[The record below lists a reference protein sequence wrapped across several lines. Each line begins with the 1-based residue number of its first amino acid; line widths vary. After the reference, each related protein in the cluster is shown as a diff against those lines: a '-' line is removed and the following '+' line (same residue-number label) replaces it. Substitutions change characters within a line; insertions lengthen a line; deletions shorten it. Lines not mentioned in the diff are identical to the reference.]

1 MSSDSFH
8 LWLLLLHSII
18 NQRGSG
24 GALDV
29 LTPSSKLPCVVPS
42 ACCRLCVL
50 KLTQTG
56 LVLRGYV
63 LHVPGRRY
71 LPQRPDFCR
80 NLDSSHEEAA
90 AVEAA
95 ILTPEHISLVMC
107 SCSERFVF
115 PEHLFSFPEYQ
126 ISRLH
131 F

>member
-1 MSSDSFH
+1 MDEQRQLSSVVIASP
-8 LWLLLLHSII
+8 LAII

-24 GALDV
+24 GALDAYANIQ
-29 LTPSSKLPCVVPS
+29 TPVCGPV
-42 ACCRLCVL
+42 CVL
-50 KLTQTG
+50 PPVYVKADKNRA
-56 LVLRGYV
+56 RGYV

-71 LPQRPDFCR
+71 LRQRPDFCR

-90 AVEAA
+90 ALEAA